1 VQNGNYKLSL
11 QDVIRKEFIL
21 EPGGTIQFIGDPLQS
36 QLNIR
41 AKYVVPSVSLSDLNI
56 GTKLSDSSVPVNC
69 VLLVGGT
76 AGHPQIS
83 FDLDLPRVSDD
94 IKRMVRGLIHTEED
108 MNMQV
113 LYLLGVGR
121 FYTYNYASTAAAET
135 QTQSSVAVKSFL
147 SNTLTGQLNNIISNA
162 MGTTNWTFGTNLS
175 TGSLGWSDIEVEG
188 LLSGRLLNN
197 RLLINGNFGY
207 RDRPLYGNSN
217 FVGDF
222 DVQYIL
228 TPSGGVSVKVYSETN
243 DRYFSKSSLT
253 TQGAGLQLK
262 RQFTDF
268 RDLFTIRRKK
278 QIKVFEKESEEVVN
292 DSISK

>member
-1 VQNGNYKLSL
+1 
-11 QDVIRKEFIL
+11 
-21 EPGGTIQFIGDPLQS
+21 
-36 QLNIR
+36 
-41 AKYVVPSVSLSDLNI
+41 
-56 GTKLSDSSVPVNC
+56 
-69 VLLVGGT
+69 
-76 AGHPQIS
+76 
-83 FDLDLPRVSDD
+83 
-94 IKRMVRGLIHTEED
+94 
-108 MNMQV
+108 
-113 LYLLGVGR
+113 
-121 FYTYNYASTAAAET
+121 
-135 QTQSSVAVKSFL
+135 
-147 SNTLTGQLNNIISNA
+147 
-162 MGTTNWTFGTNLS
+162 
-175 TGSLGWSDIEVEG
+175 
-188 LLSGRLLNN
+188 LLNN